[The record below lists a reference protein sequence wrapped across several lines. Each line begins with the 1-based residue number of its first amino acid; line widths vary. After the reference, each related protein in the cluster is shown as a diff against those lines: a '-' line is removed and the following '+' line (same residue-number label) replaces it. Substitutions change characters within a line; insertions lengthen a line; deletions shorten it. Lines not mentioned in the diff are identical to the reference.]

1 MAENKNKEN
10 CKIIHQDITVSTS
23 DFKIVPNIC
32 VRNEYSVFNYNHN
45 FYMNIC
51 DFYDLCGEKYH
62 FANIKGKAISFPD
75 IVVCTDAT
83 RRNVYVSLHGCEILC
98 SYSDK
103 YKPFYILFD
112 EAIKSINVKEDKT
125 MTSIICNIINSE
137 LNNTVKEDAL
147 KKMASKIIAAYNSIT
162 DTTQTDEL
170 IKKID
175 ELYNIAHKNNN
186 NIIIKEEDN
195 LDNTEQK
202 VLVNDNVHDTYSEIA
217 SFSMFDNDTE
227 SSQVIQTQVV
237 SQNVTCTPVIN
248 TTDQYLKRLSDT
260 IIKKYCGIAN
270 VSCEDLRIKIYKL
283 FGYFLGKGDLV
294 AQRKLYEKEHGKI
307 QIIDY
312 YCVMN
317 YISDYLL
324 MLLGETRNNR
334 NIYTDDYNGK
344 TVTNEIYKECIKL
357 AIEEVF
363 GLEGTNENIE
373 KVIEQIRL
381 KSSYYPQV

>member
-10 CKIIHQDITVSTS
+10 CKIIRQDITVSTS

-62 FANIKGKAISFPD
+62 FSNIKGKVISFPD
-75 IVVCTDAT
+75 IVICTDAT

-103 YKPFYILFD
+103 YKPFYVLFD

-125 MTSIICNIINSE
+125 MTSIICNIIGSE
-137 LNNTVKEDAL
+137 LNNMVKEDVI
-147 KKMASKIIAAYNSIT
+147 KKIASKIIAAYNSIT
-162 DTTQTDEL
+162 NTTQMDEL

-175 ELYNIAHKNNN
+175 ELYNVAHKNNN
-186 NIIIKEEDN
+186 IVTKEETN
-195 LDNTEQK
+195 LDNTKQK
-202 VLVNDNVHDTYSEIA
+202 VLANDNVNDTYSEIA

-227 SSQVIQTQVV
+227 PKQVIQTQVV
-237 SQNVTCTPVIN
+237 SQNVICTPVIKI
-248 TTDQYLKRLSDT
+248 TDQSLKKLSDV
-260 IIKKYCGIAN
+260 IIKMYSNKVN
-270 VSCEDLRIKIYKL
+270 VNCEDLRIKIYKL

-294 AQRKLYEKEHGKI
+294 AQRKLYEEEHGKI

-312 YCVMN
+312 YCVTN

-344 TVTNEIYKECIKL
+344 TVINEVYEECTRL
-357 AIEEVF
+357 AIKDVF
-363 GLEGTNENIE
+363 GLKATNEDRE
-373 KVIEQIRL
+373 KVIKQIRL
-381 KSSYYPQV
+381 KSSYYSQV